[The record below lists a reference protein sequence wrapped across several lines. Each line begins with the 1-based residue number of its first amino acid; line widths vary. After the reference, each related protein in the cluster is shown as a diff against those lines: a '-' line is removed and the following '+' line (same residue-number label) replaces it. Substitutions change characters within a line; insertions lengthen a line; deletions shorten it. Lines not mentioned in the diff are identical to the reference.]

1 MRKKKKHSVR
11 FLNLVDDARVRV
23 QEIPVETVL
32 RRFKKGETL
41 HVIDVREYKEYL
53 GGHMERCRHISKGIL
68 ERDVENFY
76 PHLDQE
82 IILYCQGGY
91 RSILAADALQKMGYS
106 NVYSM
111 TGGWRAWKE
120 HSGPISLL

>member
-23 QEIPVETVL
+23 QEIPAETVL
-32 RRFKKGETL
+32 RRFKKGEVL
-41 HVIDVREYKEYL
+41 HLIDVREYREYL
-53 GGHMERCRHISKGIL
+53 GGHIERCRHISKGIL

-91 RSILAADALQKMGYS
+91 RSTLAADALQKMGYS

-111 TGGWRAWKE
+111 AGGFRAWKG